1 MSDHNE
7 EDVLDQCLS
16 GSGERGMQ
24 TSGVGGF
31 LLSSPAPNAS
41 LEMPASGDQQE
52 QQQQQSL
59 TFPTTDDAADPSF
72 DPSRFEARHT
82 PDQRASKRL
91 CCTRVVLHACP
102 FTDSTPDQDE
112 LVNEVSSLPPEP
124 TFAVELP
131 GDSERALA
139 APMPSAVVAEGEP
152 ASSWLR
158 LIAITL
164 PSISWS
170 CQGRQRW
177 CTRALWSARC

>member
-1 MSDHNE
+1 VE
-7 EDVLDQCLS
+7 WVVLS
-16 GSGERGMQ
+16 
-24 TSGVGGF
+24 
-31 LLSSPAPNAS
+31 SSPAPIAS
-41 LEMPASGDQQE
+41 LELPVSGDQQE

-59 TFPTTDDAADPSF
+59 TFPATDDAADPSF
-72 DPSRFEARHT
+72 DPSRSEARQR
-82 PDQRASKRL
+82 PDQRASTWAKAGSAAQEQ
-91 CCTRVVLHACP
+91 CCTQCP
-102 FTDSTPDQDE
+102 ITGYTQDQDE

-124 TFAVELP
+124 PFAVELP

-139 APMPSAVVAEGEP
+139 APMTSAVVAEGDP

-164 PSISWS
+164 PCISWS